1 LNILVQHPGR
11 QFKAIEGRRT
21 PFTTA
26 YTRYIAAERRAKYP
40 DMFVMKTVYERA
52 IAEATK

>member
-21 PFTTA
+21 PFT
-26 YTRYIAAERRAKYP
+26 IPMKRRKLRKMRQRRMRISKIQQGWRKYCL
-40 DMFVMKTVYERA
+40 MMK
-52 IAEATK
+52 

>member
-21 PFTTA
+21 PFTT
-26 YTRYIAAERRAKYP
+26 TRRDVFDTGGRGKWNGGGDGILSIL
-40 DMFVMKTVYERA
+40 V
-52 IAEATK
+52 I